1 MPSAEIVQPVAMG
14 IVVIGIEVCD
24 EVGAVGGVGGA
35 GGADDPGEV
44 GELGDPDDA

>member
-1 MPSAEIVQPVAMG
+1 MPSAGIVQLVAMG
-14 IVVIGIEVCD
+14 IVVIGVEVCD
-24 EVGAVGGVGGA
+24 EVGGVGGA